1 MHCIIVSDLCSFVI
15 IQTTCYNFL
24 KGMKGDLNN
33 TDPVEWDENE
43 NSRENEISNAGI
55 FSSTKNIEAQD
66 IDSIEVPTE
75 KDPLK
80 HAYQRKPRNKTFIVW
95 KHFTKVEIKC
105 VKKHQCNWCKMSFTI
120 SKSSCTSTMGRHLKT
135 CLSYIGANKR
145 KKQKV
150 LSLEGTEVYGVG
162 SVILLMMKGRLEKFV
177 LI

>member
-1 MHCIIVSDLCSFVI
+1 
-15 IQTTCYNFL
+15 
-24 KGMKGDLNN
+24 
-33 TDPVEWDENE
+33 
-43 NSRENEISNAGI
+43 
-55 FSSTKNIEAQD
+55 
-66 IDSIEVPTE
+66 
-75 KDPLK
+75 
-80 HAYQRKPRNKTFIVW
+80 
-95 KHFTKVEIKC
+95 